1 MGGHAPTAKFQ
12 QKKLGEVTC
21 VAGAK
26 RGGRERKARKR
37 KGNPMALPSS
47 LLLNPLPHFLPTLR
61 ALYESKKR
69 KGFWSFRFLNRET
82 LRTRLGTTT
91 NLPLTSG
98 DIQETVCTSYAI
110 MIAISQQ
117 TKGKERWRSFFA
129 VQLVRS
135 YTEFSRETVVRLA
148 LGECIL

>member
-1 MGGHAPTAKFQ
+1 M
-12 QKKLGEVTC
+12 
-21 VAGAK
+21 AGAK

-37 KGNPMALPSS
+37 KGNPMDLPSS
-47 LLLNPLPHFLPTLR
+47 LLLNPLPPFLPTLC

-98 DIQETVCTSYAI
+98 DIQEPVCTSYTI

-129 VQLVRS
+129 VQLVPS